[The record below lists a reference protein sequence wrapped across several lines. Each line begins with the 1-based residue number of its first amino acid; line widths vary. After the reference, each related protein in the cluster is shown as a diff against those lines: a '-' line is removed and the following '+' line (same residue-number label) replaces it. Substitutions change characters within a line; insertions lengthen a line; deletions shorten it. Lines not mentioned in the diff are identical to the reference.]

1 MDRNLALEFV
11 RVTEAAAIAA
21 AGWIGRGDKHAADQA
36 AVDEMRA
43 RFNQID
49 FAGTVVIGE
58 GSKDE
63 APELYTGEKV
73 GLGWNA
79 PFPNPSRGGKGNTIF
94 MDLAVDPL
102 EATDS
107 VAHGRYN
114 AISVIVAGA
123 KDSLLGAPDVYMD
136 KIAAG
141 PRAAKVIDMEASVA
155 DNIKNVAK
163 ALGKDVKDI
172 TVIVLERERHEKLM
186 SEIRKA
192 GARVRTITD
201 GDVAGA
207 IAPSMP
213 DSGRDLLMGIGAST
227 EAVLAAAAIKI
238 LGGEILCRFAP
249 KDEKQKKAIEDA
261 GIKDLKKVYSR
272 EDLATGDNLTFTATG
287 VIDGPLLRG
296 VQFTDHRITTHSVVM
311 RALSGTVRY
320 ITTNHKVHPV
330 RNSLP
335 QGPSG
340 ALSAGAISNWA
351 K

>member
-21 AGWIGRGDKHAADQA
+21 ARWVGRGDKHAADQA

-43 RFNQID
+43 RFNQIE

-73 GLGWNA
+73 GTGEG
-79 PFPNPSRGGKGNTIF
+79 PE

-123 KDSLLGAPDVYMD
+123 RGSLLGAPDVYMD

-141 PRAAKVIDMEASVA
+141 PKAAKVIGIDASVET
-155 DNIKNVAK
+155 NIKKVAK
-163 ALGKDVKDI
+163 ALDKDVKDI

-186 SEIRKA
+186 QEIRAA

-213 DSGRDLLMGIGAST
+213 DSGIDLLMGIGAST

-249 KDEKQKKAIEDA
+249 KDEKQRKAIEAA
-261 GIKDLKKVYSR
+261 GITDLKKVYAS
-272 EDLATGDNLTFTATG
+272 EDLARGNELTFTATG
-287 VIDGPLLRG
+287 IIDGPLLQG
-296 VQFTDHRITTHSVVM
+296 VRFTDHIITTHSIVM
-311 RALSGTVRY
+311 RASSGTVRY
-320 ITTNHKVHPV
+320 ITTHHKV
-330 RNSLP
+330 
-335 QGPSG
+335 
-340 ALSAGAISNWA
+340 

>member
-21 AGWIGRGDKHAADQA
+21 AKWIGRGDKHAADQA

-49 FAGTVVIGE
+49 FAGTVAIGE

-73 GLGWNA
+73 GT
-79 PFPNPSRGGKGNTIF
+79 GKGPE

-114 AISVIVAGA
+114 AISVITAGA
-123 KDSLLGAPDVYMD
+123 KGSLLSAPDVYMD

-141 PRAAKVIDMEASVA
+141 PLAAKVINIDASVK
-155 DNIKNVAK
+155 DNINNVAK
-163 ALGKDVKDI
+163 ALQKDAKDI
-172 TVIVLERERHEKLM
+172 TVLVLDRERHENLM
-186 SEIRKA
+186 KEIREA

-213 DSGRDLLMGIGAST
+213 DSGIDLLMGIGAST

-238 LGGEILCRFAP
+238 LRGQIFARFAP
-249 KDEKQKKAIEDA
+249 KDDKQKALITAA
-261 GIKDLKKVYSR
+261 GFTDLNKVYSA
-272 EDLATGDNLTFTATG
+272 EDLAKGNELTFTATG
-287 VIDGPLLRG
+287 VIDGPLVNG
-296 VQFTDHRITTHSVVM
+296 VRFEDGKIITHSVVM
-311 RALSGTVRY
+311 RASSGTVRY
-320 ITTNHKVHPV
+320 ITTKHK
-330 RNSLP
+330 
-335 QGPSG
+335 
-340 ALSAGAISNWA
+340 A

>member
-21 AGWIGRGDKHAADQA
+21 AKWIGRGDKHAADQA

-49 FAGTVVIGE
+49 FAGTVMIGE

-73 GLGWNA
+73 G
-79 PFPNPSRGGKGNTIF
+79 SGKGPE

-123 KDSLLGAPDVYMD
+123 KGSLLSAPDVYMD

-141 PRAAKVIDMEASVA
+141 PLAAKAINLDASVK
-155 DNIKNVAK
+155 DNINNVAK

-172 TVIVLERERHEKLM
+172 TVIVLERDRHENLM
-186 SEIRKA
+186 KEIRAA
-192 GARVRTITD
+192 GARVRTNTD

-213 DSGRDLLMGIGAST
+213 DSGIDLLMGIGAST

-238 LGGEILCRFAP
+238 LGGQIFARFAP
-249 KDEKQKKAIEDA
+249 KDDKQKGLIEKA
-261 GIKDLKKVYSR
+261 GFKDLNKVYSA
-272 EDLATGDNLTFTATG
+272 EDLASRNDLTFTATG
-287 VIDGPLLRG
+287 VIDGPLLQG
-296 VQFTDHRITTHSVVM
+296 IKFEDHRIVTHSIVM
-311 RALSGTVRY
+311 RASSGTVRY
-320 ITTNHKVHPV
+320 ITTNHKAH
-330 RNSLP
+330 N
-335 QGPSG
+335 
-340 ALSAGAISNWA
+340 
-351 K
+351 